1 MIEFQYSVDHG
12 WALHWQQMMA
22 VDAAD
27 AGALAVDKDLAD
39 QYGLKATQDSA
50 RMADLALTM
59 TSDCGPKVCK
69 RPPPPSSDS
78 GYNLDLGVEAGGGAL
93 EIYTEYLYWFPWAV
107 GG

>member
-1 MIEFQYSVDHG
+1 MLDFRYSVDHG
-12 WALHWQQMMA
+12 WAQYWQRQM
-22 VDAAD
+22 AAD
-27 AGALAVDKDLAD
+27 VSGWGSLYVAQSQAD